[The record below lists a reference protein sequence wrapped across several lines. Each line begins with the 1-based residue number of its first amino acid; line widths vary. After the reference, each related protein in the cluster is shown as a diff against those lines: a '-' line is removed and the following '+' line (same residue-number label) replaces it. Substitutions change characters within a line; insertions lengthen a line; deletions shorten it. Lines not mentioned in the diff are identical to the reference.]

1 MNWIRKAFIS
11 LFILLG
17 GVCFTQDLKAQSV
30 ADRALLDSVFA
41 YMCELKIQHP
51 EIVIRQVVCE
61 TGWFSN
67 KNLMTKRNFF
77 GFRYKTYLSFA
88 TWKEGVEY
96 YKRWQDKRYLDPT
109 EDYYHFLVRVHYAS
123 AGYPALLKKVK
134 LGKEYFCNE

>member
-1 MNWIRKAFIS
+1 MKLLWRLIFLGCF
-11 LFILLG
+11 LFAGIG
-17 GVCFTQDLKAQSV
+17 WQQTAKAQST
-30 ADRALLDSVFA
+30 ADRELLDSVFA
-41 YMCELKIQHP
+41 YMCALKMRHP

-77 GFRYKTYLSFA
+77 GFRYKSYLKFA
-88 TWKEGVEY
+88 TWQEGVEY

>member
-1 MNWIRKAFIS
+1 MLSRFF
-11 LFILLG
+11 LGLCFLLG
-17 GVCFTQDLKAQSV
+17 ATAMEQGLKAQSA
-30 ADRALLDSVFA
+30 ADRVLLDSVFA
-41 YMCELKIQHP
+41 YLCELKIAHP

-77 GFRYKTYLSFA
+77 GFRYKTYLRFA
-88 TWKEGVEY
+88 TWQEGVAY
-96 YKRWQDKRYLDPT
+96 YKRWQEKRYTDPT

-134 LGKEYFCNE
+134 LGKEFSCNE